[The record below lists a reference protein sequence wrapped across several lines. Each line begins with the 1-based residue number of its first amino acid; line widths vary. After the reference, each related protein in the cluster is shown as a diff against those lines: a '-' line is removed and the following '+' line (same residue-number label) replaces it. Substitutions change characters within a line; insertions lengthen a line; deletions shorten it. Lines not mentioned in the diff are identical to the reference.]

1 MLEIELTEKNP
12 TDVARTLSSALRGF
26 QIDTI
31 SPPLAK
37 EFPRT
42 KAAFHIMPL
51 SHPAT
56 LASYWKLDSNFIGY
70 RQMQLYCNSSD
81 ITIYHLSNKKEE
93 TVNKLTLSAL
103 NKILWGFFFSL
114 FLVISMR
121 YTTLLVT

>member
-12 TDVARTLSSALRGF
+12 TEVASTLFSALHGF

-42 KAAFHIMPL
+42 KVAFHVMPL
-51 SHPAT
+51 SQPAT

-70 RQMQLYCNSSD
+70 RQMQLYCNSPD
-81 ITIYHLSNKKEE
+81 ITICYLSNKKDE
-93 TVNKLTLSAL
+93 TVNKLKNTVSS
-103 NKILWGFFFSL
+103 K
-114 FLVISMR
+114 
-121 YTTLLVT
+121 